1 MKPLNFYQQGAV
13 AWLQQDKYSMAPWF
27 IEGKN
32 LDIFSSSQSVKASAR
47 GSEEVVSDEIV
58 DTDERGRFSLRKDWS
73 VWDNER
79 NRIIIG
85 NNYNNRAIKNV
96 VYSYDRKRPISSGK
110 PLKLLVSWGEEDWE
124 TIVVITT
131 TLIHTKIRRWYS
143 PKVKLKNISGCIVN
157 PDGSISADGKSK
169 QLTFEADFEG
179 TGFRRLN
186 TVFIKK
192 KVPDN
197 APLEWDL
204 EAPEVDNYT
213 YGLRYDRADD
223 MLKLESHTKRSD
235 FQVITS
241 AWGDETYRHAEL
253 LDVNLAPWGWNSLK
267 IKTRIKNGENSQKCN
282 YKIYVEPDELIDN
295 WTIYIDEI
303 ASSNLKQLG
312 DDIIIKGIRSSKIYN
327 FLPDNTRFNKIE
339 FGEVFSV
346 GWDLWVRAQDV
357 VVSDSQIYAFSNKGE
372 DGIISVYPKV
382 AWEDG
387 EHTTYPWMNF
397 IEAVRKNNLIYIVAK
412 NRGITGLYVYN
423 GAELIPIISGSI
435 IDEDNDVLG
444 YELQVPFTRIL
455 EYGKFIVLWTRDKVY
470 FYGKN
475 GEANALSNVLHL
487 KSGDRIIKIDVV
499 RDKLRVFYRSGDA
512 VKKRTH
518 SNSSVKNYQKEFEIR
533 FPIQI
538 GAHML
543 EKELKE
549 LEVSYLLPSKDCVL
563 EVWWGVG
570 KYHFWSFWIE
580 GASFNLWE
588 KCTIKYT
595 QGEYKLIYEESNG
608 AWHTFIL
615 EGEVPSLQWFWK
627 KTLVRENGE
636 ELNYTE
642 INHMRRIGEI
652 RADRGYTEGVARFV
666 NLHNQLQLPR
676 GHIIQIM
683 VKGYGTEH
691 NTPELYSVNLISEQK
706 QR

>member
-1 MKPLNFYQQGAV
+1 MDKLNFYQQGAKIG
-13 AWLQQDKYSMAPWF
+13 LQQDKYSMAPWF

-32 LDIFSSSQSVKASAR
+32 LDIFNSSQSVKASTR

-79 NRIIIG
+79 KNVIIR
-85 NNYNNRAIKNV
+85 NNYNTRTIKDV
-96 VYSYDRKRPISSGK
+96 VYSYDRKKQISGGT

-143 PKVKLKNISGCIVN
+143 PKVKLKNIRGCVVN
-157 PDGSISADGKSK
+157 DDGSISADGKSR
-169 QLTFEADFEG
+169 QLSFEADFG
-179 TGFRRLN
+179 GSGFRRMD

-192 KVPDN
+192 KAPDDTS
-197 APLEWDL
+197 LEWDF

-213 YGLRYDRADD
+213 YSLRYDWADD
-223 MLKLESHTKRSD
+223 MLKLESQTKRSD
-235 FQVITS
+235 FQVITG
-241 AWGDETYRHAEL
+241 AWGDERYRHAEL

-267 IKTRIKNGENSQKCN
+267 IKLRIKNEENPQKCN

-295 WTIYIDEI
+295 WTMYIDEI
-303 ASSNLKQLG
+303 GISNLKQLG

-327 FLPDNTRFNKIE
+327 FMPDNLRFNKIE

-346 GWDLWVRAQDV
+346 GWGLGVRAQDV
-357 VVSDSQIYAFSNKGE
+357 VVSDNQIYAFSNKGE
-372 DGIISVYPKV
+372 DGVISVYPKV
-382 AWEDG
+382 AGDEG

-397 IEAVRKNNLIYIVAK
+397 VGAVRKNNLIYIVAK

-455 EYGKFIVLWTRDKVY
+455 EYGKFIVLGTRDSVY

-475 GEANALSNVLHL
+475 WESNALSSVLEL
-487 KSGDRIIKIDVV
+487 KEGERITKIDVV
-499 RDKLRVFYRSGDA
+499 RDKLRVFYRSAGV
-512 VKKRTH
+512 VKKREYSTT
-518 SNSSVKNYQKEFEIR
+518 SVKKYQNQFEIR

-549 LEVSYLLPSKDCVL
+549 LEVSYLLPSKECVL

-570 KYHFWSFWIE
+570 KYHFWSFLIE
-580 GASFNLWE
+580 WVSFKPWE

-595 QGEYKLIYEESNG
+595 QGEYKLLYEESNG
-608 AWHTFIL
+608 AWHTFVL
-615 EGEVPSLQWFWK
+615 EGEVPSLQWLWK
-627 KTLVRENGE
+627 KTLVRENWE

-642 INHMRRIGEI
+642 IHHMRRIGEI

-691 NTPELYSVNLISEQK
+691 STPELYSVNLISEQK